1 MSTLDG
7 SVAVVT
13 GATGALGAAVCEAF
27 AAAGAT
33 VVGTTH
39 GEEHGP
45 GPGGALIVAVDL
57 TDEAAVNAFAARVQ
71 REHGRV
77 DAVLACAGGYGEG
90 RAADT
95 SLAEWQKQLDRNTTS
110 AFLTARAFLPG
121 MVAAGRGSIVLVG
134 SRAAERPFP
143 GAAAYIVSKAA
154 VASLT
159 QVLALESREAGV
171 RVNAVL
177 PSIID
182 TPANRAAS
190 PDADTSRWVSRES
203 LAGTML
209 WLCSDAARDVSGVL
223 LKVEGRS

>member
-33 VVGTTH
+33 VVGTAH
-39 GEEHGP
+39 GDAAGT
-45 GPGGALIVAVDL
+45 GPGGALIVPVDL
-57 TDEAAVNAFAARVQ
+57 TDEDSVAAFAAGVQ

-90 RAADT
+90 RAVDTTLADWRG
-95 SLAEWQKQLDRNTTS
+95 LLERNATS

-121 MVAAGRGSIVLVG
+121 MLAAGRGSIVLVG

-159 QVLALESREAGV
+159 QVLALEARDAGV

-182 TPANRAAS
+182 TPANRAAM
-190 PDADTSRWVSRES
+190 PAADASRWVSRES